1 MTMFPHLSTRKLVVI
16 LGEAGLSAPGLNAQM
31 IWAGNTEN
39 ETALVQT
46 LDSAIKLILRQLRK
60 TTFQ

>member
-1 MTMFPHLSTRKLVVI
+1 MVI